1 MKKLLLGL
9 ACLTTSCVGYEDTIN
24 DAIQVGQQVGQA
36 ALAPSPAES
45 VSATRQAL
53 EKGVSVGVNLLQKDG
68 GFSQSV
74 HRILIPNELQKA
86 AQLARNA
93 GLGGQVDTFE
103 KSLNRAAEQAMASAM
118 PIFKNAITKLTFQD
132 IVGILTGPDQAATQ
146 YFRRTSE
153 QQLLDTFKPI
163 VAKATQQNNVGK
175 YYTQIAT
182 AIRPAAALA
191 GVPIATVNLDEYVSQ
206 KASQALFVEIGRQ
219 EKLIRE
225 NPVERSTAL
234 LQKVFGYYANRK
246 S

>member
-9 ACLTTSCVGYEDTIN
+9 ACLTSGCVGYEGTIN
-24 DAIQVGQQVGQA
+24 EAIQIGQA
-36 ALAPSPAES
+36 SMAPTPGES

-53 EKGVSVGVNLLQKDG
+53 EKGVTVGINMLQKDG

-74 HRILIPNELQKA
+74 HRILIPAELQKA
-86 AQLARNA
+86 SQLARTA
-93 GLGGQVDTFE
+93 GLNAQVDSFE

-132 IVGILTGPDQAATQ
+132 VVSILTGPDQAATN
-146 YFRRTSE
+146 YFRTTSE
-153 QQLLDTFKPI
+153 KQLLDTFKPI

-175 YYTQIAT
+175 YYTQFAT
-182 AIRPAAALA
+182 TVRPAAALA
-191 GVPIATVNLDEYVSQ
+191 GIPIATVNLDEYVSQ

-219 EKLIRE
+219 EKLIRD
-225 NPVERSTAL
+225 NPVERTTAL
-234 LQKVFGYYANRK
+234 LQKVFGFYANKK

>member
-1 MKKLLLGL
+1 MKKILLGL
-9 ACLTTSCVGYEDTIN
+9 VCLTTTACVGYESGIQE
-24 DAIQVGQQVGQA
+24 AIQVGQA

-53 EKGVSVGVNLLQKDG
+53 EKGVNVGISMLQKDG

-74 HRILIPNELQKA
+74 HRILIPNELQKV
-86 AQLARNA
+86 AQFARNA
-93 GLGGQVDTFE
+93 GLGAQVDNFE
-103 KSLNRAAEQAMASAM
+103 KSLNQAAEQAMASAM
-118 PIFKNAITKLTFQD
+118 PIFKNAITRLTFQD

-146 YFRRTSE
+146 YFRRSSE

-163 VAKATQQNNVGK
+163 VAKATQQNNVGR

-182 AIRPAAALA
+182 TIKPAAALA
-191 GVPIATVNLDEYVSQ
+191 GIPIPTVNLDEYVSQ
-206 KASQALFVEIGRQ
+206 KASEALFAEIGKQ